1 MTINRKN
8 CGDDSRTV
16 RILVEQV
23 SQVQEDVGVLQNQVN
38 ELDNAKVNKTD
49 LANGVTKVTTN
60 QLDAGQ
66 AQIAQTHI
74 DATGIT
80 TNSVSTGTLT
90 ATTATFNRLVTAPE
104 GNITSLETQ
113 GLEVTSTAT
122 VNNLNAQRAN
132 VAVKLTTP
140 EVDTTS
146 INTAT
151 VTASGQV
158 QGNVLKA
165 LNEVDTPELKT
176 VDADVT
182 GTLDVKDLNITGSI
196 TGLNNVD
203 VDARSITTPEINAGA
218 ITTGAIV
225 TSGINHLVPSP
236 HLDNNDHYTIILPSF
251 TDTVV
256 LKWAD
261 DGGNEVWSAT
271 VIGNGKDYEIHWGT
285 VGQTLTVT
293 KLYQYEGRLYIRE
306 NANGSLYYS
315 YHTDDELGEITIM
328 YNYTALDSVID
339 VEHMLV
345 CTRLSGQISFG
356 DFYAPSFTIETGIF
370 EDLLVRGNLTVL
382 GDSNLKQTNA
392 TGLDVSTTETVI
404 DPETEEETEVKHEHF
419 KADENGIT
427 VGFESIKWNGNDVKV
442 CDDFTTDWI
451 KD

>member
-16 RILVEQV
+16 RVLVEQV
-23 SQVQEDVGVLQNQVN
+23 SQVQEDVRVLDEQVRA
-38 ELDNAKVNKTD
+38 LDGAKVNKVD
-49 LANGVTKVTTN
+49 LEEEGVAKVKTN
-60 QLDAGQ
+60 QLDAEEV
-66 AQIAQTHI
+66 QITTHTHI
-74 DATGIT
+74 DATGVA

-104 GNITSLETQ
+104 GNITNLETQ

-140 EVDTTS
+140 EVDTTT

-151 VTASGQV
+151 VTASGQI

-182 GTLDVKDLNITGSI
+182 GTLDVNNLNITGSI

-203 VDARSITTPEINAGA
+203 VDARSITTPEINVNA
-218 ITTGAIV
+218 ITTGGIY
-225 TSGINHLVPSP
+225 TSEANHLVPSP

-251 TDTVV
+251 TGTVV

-261 DGGNEVWSAT
+261 DGGNEVWSAI

-328 YNYTALDSVID
+328 YNYTALDNVID

-356 DFYAPSFTIETGIF
+356 DFYAPSFTVETGIF
-370 EDLLVRGNLTVL
+370 DDLLVHGNLTVE
-382 GDSNLKQTNA
+382 GDSNLNA
-392 TGLDVSTTETVI
+392 TSVTDLTV
-404 DPETEEETEVKHEHF
+404 TS
-419 KADENGIT
+419 
-427 VGFESIKWNGNDVKV
+427 ESINWNNTDVKV

-451 KD
+451 Q

>member
-8 CGDDSRTV
+8 CDDSRTV
-16 RILVEQV
+16 RVLVEQV

-60 QLDAGQ
+60 RLDAGQ

-74 DATGIT
+74 DATGVA
-80 TNSVSTGTLT
+80 TNSVSTGTLI
-90 ATTATFNRLVTAPE
+90 ATTATFNQLVTAPE

-122 VNNLNAQRAN
+122 VNNLNAQRTN

-140 EVDTTS
+140 EVDTTT
-146 INTAT
+146 INTDT

-158 QGNVLKA
+158 QGNVVKA
-165 LNEVDTPELKT
+165 LNEVDTPEVKADNVT
-176 VDADVT
+176 VNQS
-182 GTLDVKDLNITGSI
+182 LDVKDLHITGEI

-203 VDARSITTPEINAGA
+203 IDAHSITTPVLNADA
-218 ITTGAIV
+218 IETGGIV

-251 TDTVV
+251 TGTVV

-261 DGGNEVWSAT
+261 NGGNEIWSAI

-306 NANGSLYYS
+306 NANGGLYYS
-315 YHTDDELGEITIM
+315 YHTTETLGEINIM
-328 YNYTALDSVID
+328 YNYAALDTVID
-339 VEHMLV
+339 VDHMLV

-356 DFYAPSFTIETGIF
+356 DFYAPSFTMETGIF
-370 EDLLVRGNLTVL
+370 EDLLVHRSLTVE
-382 GDSNLKQTNA
+382 GDSNLTSLN
-392 TGLDVSTTETVI
+392 VS
-404 DPETEEETEVKHEHF
+404 
-419 KADENGIT
+419 A
-427 VGFESIKWNGNDVKV
+427 ESINWNNTDVKV

-451 KD
+451 Q

>member
-8 CGDDSRTV
+8 CDDSRTV
-16 RILVEQV
+16 RVLVEQV

-60 QLDAGQ
+60 RLDAGQ

-74 DATGIT
+74 DATGVA

-90 ATTATFNRLVTAPE
+90 ATTATFNQLVTAPE
-104 GNITSLETQ
+104 GNITNLEAQ
-113 GLEVTSTAT
+113 GLEVSGTAT

-132 VAVKLTTP
+132 VAVKLETP
-140 EVDTTS
+140 EVDTTT
-146 INTAT
+146 IKTDT
-151 VTASGQV
+151 LTASGQV

-165 LNEVDTPELKT
+165 LNEVDTPELYT
-176 VDADVT
+176 DWANVSQR
-182 GTLDVKDLNITGSI
+182 LNVKDLNITGSI

-203 VDARSITTPEINAGA
+203 VDARSITTPEINADA
-218 ITTGAIV
+218 ITTGGIY
-225 TSGINHLVPSP
+225 TSEANHLVPSP

-251 TDTVV
+251 TGTVV

-271 VIGNGKDYEIHWGT
+271 VIGNGKDYEIHWST

-356 DFYAPSFTIETGIF
+356 DFYAPSFTVETGIF

-382 GDSNLKQTNA
+382 GDSNLTN
-392 TGLDVSTTETVI
+392 LNVS
-404 DPETEEETEVKHEHF
+404 
-419 KADENGIT
+419 A
-427 VGFESIKWNGNDVKV
+427 ESINWNNTDVKV

-451 KD
+451 Q

>member
-8 CGDDSRTV
+8 CDDSRTV
-16 RILVEQV
+16 RVLVEQV
-23 SQVQEDVGVLQNQVN
+23 SQVQEDVGVLQNQVS

-60 QLDAGQ
+60 RLNAGQ

-90 ATTATFNRLVTAPE
+90 ATNADFDLATANEAH
-104 GNITSLETQ
+104 ITSLETQ
-113 GLEVTSTAT
+113 GLEVSGTAT

-140 EVDTTS
+140 EVDATT
-146 INTAT
+146 INTDT
-151 VTASGQV
+151 LTASGQV

-165 LNEVDTPELKT
+165 LNEVDTPELYT
-176 VDADVT
+176 DWANVSQR
-182 GTLDVKDLNITGSI
+182 LNVKDLNITGSI

-203 VDARSITTPEINAGA
+203 VDARSITTPEINVDA
-218 ITTGAIV
+218 ITTGGIY
-225 TSGINHLVPSP
+225 TSEANHLVPSP

-251 TDTVV
+251 TGTVV

-261 DGGNEVWSAT
+261 NGGNEVWSAI

-356 DFYAPSFTIETGIF
+356 EFYAPSFTIETGIF
-370 EDLLVRGNLTVL
+370 EDLLVHRNLTVE
-382 GDSNLKQTNA
+382 GDSNLNRLSIA
-392 TGLDVSTTETVI
+392 
-404 DPETEEETEVKHEHF
+404 
-419 KADENGIT
+419 N
-427 VGFESIKWNGNDVKV
+427 ESINWNGNDVKV
-442 CDDFTTDWI
+442 CDNFTTDWI

>member
-8 CGDDSRTV
+8 CDDSRTV
-16 RILVEQV
+16 RVLVEQV
-23 SQVQEDVGVLQNQVN
+23 SQVQEDVGVLQNQVS

-60 QLDAGQ
+60 RLDAGQ

-90 ATTATFNRLVTAPE
+90 ATTATFNQLVTAPE

-113 GLEVTSTAT
+113 GLEVSGTAT

-140 EVDTTS
+140 EVDATT
-146 INTAT
+146 INTDT
-151 VTASGQV
+151 LTASGQV

-165 LNEVDTPELKT
+165 LNEVDTPELYT
-176 VDADVT
+176 DWANVSQR
-182 GTLDVKDLNITGSI
+182 LNVKDLNITGSI

-203 VDARSITTPEINAGA
+203 VDARSITTPEINADA
-218 ITTGAIV
+218 ITTGGIY
-225 TSGINHLVPSP
+225 TSEANHLVPSP

-251 TDTVV
+251 TGTVV
-256 LKWAD
+256 LKWD
-261 DGGNEVWSAT
+261 DGSDNEVWSAI

-356 DFYAPSFTIETGIF
+356 DFYAPSFTVEAGIF
-370 EDLLVRGNLTVL
+370 EDFLVHGDLTVE
-382 GDSNLKQTNA
+382 GNSNLNRLSIA
-392 TGLDVSTTETVI
+392 
-404 DPETEEETEVKHEHF
+404 
-419 KADENGIT
+419 N
-427 VGFESIKWNGNDVKV
+427 ESINWNGNDVKV
-442 CDDFTTDWI
+442 CDNFTTDWI

>member
-8 CGDDSRTV
+8 CDDSRTV
-16 RILVEQV
+16 RVLVEQV
-23 SQVQEDVGVLQNQVN
+23 SQVQEDVGVLQNQVRS
-38 ELDNAKVNKTD
+38 LDNAKVNKTD
-49 LANGVTKVTTN
+49 LATGVAKVKTN

-74 DATGIT
+74 DATGIA

-90 ATTATFNRLVTAPE
+90 ATTATFNQLVTAPE

-113 GLEVTSTAT
+113 GLEVTSAAT

-140 EVDTTS
+140 EVDTTT
-146 INTAT
+146 INTGT
-151 VTASGQV
+151 LTASGQV

-182 GTLDVKDLNITGSI
+182 GTLDVNNLNITGSI

-203 VDARSITTPEINAGA
+203 IDAKSITTPEINADA
-218 ITTGAIV
+218 ITTGGIY
-225 TSGINHLVPSP
+225 TSEVNHLVPSP
-236 HLDNNDHYTIILPSF
+236 HLSNYEHYTIILPSF
-251 TDTVV
+251 TGTVV

-261 DGGNEVWSAT
+261 NGGNEIWSAT

-285 VGQTLTVT
+285 VGQSLRVL

-315 YHTDDELGEITIM
+315 YHTTEKLGEIEWLL
-328 YNYTALDSVID
+328 NYTALDSVID

-345 CTRLSGQISFG
+345 CTGLSGQISFG
-356 DFYAPSFTIETGIF
+356 DFYAPSFTVETGIF
-370 EDLLVRGNLTVL
+370 DDLLLHGNLTVE
-382 GDSNLKQTNA
+382 GDSNLNA
-392 TGLDVSTTETVI
+392 TSVTDLTV
-404 DPETEEETEVKHEHF
+404 TS
-419 KADENGIT
+419 
-427 VGFESIKWNGNDVKV
+427 ESINWNNTDVKV

-451 KD
+451 Q

>member
-16 RILVEQV
+16 RVLVEQV

-60 QLDAGQ
+60 RLDAGQ

-74 DATGIT
+74 DATGVA

-90 ATTATFNRLVTAPE
+90 ATTATFNQLVTAPE

-140 EVDTTS
+140 EVDTTT
-146 INTAT
+146 INTDT
-151 VTASGQV
+151 LDASGQV

-165 LNEVDTPELKT
+165 LNEVDTPELYT
-176 VDADVT
+176 DWANVSQR
-182 GTLDVKDLNITGSI
+182 LNVKDLNITGSI

-203 VDARSITTPEINAGA
+203 VDARSITTPEINADA
-218 ITTGAIV
+218 ITTGGIY
-225 TSGINHLVPSP
+225 TSEANHLVPSP

-251 TDTVV
+251 TGTVV

-261 DGGNEVWSAT
+261 GSDNEVWSAI

-370 EDLLVRGNLTVL
+370 EDLLVHRNLTVE
-382 GDSNLKQTNA
+382 GDSNLNA
-392 TGLDVSTTETVI
+392 TSVTDLTV
-404 DPETEEETEVKHEHF
+404 TS
-419 KADENGIT
+419 
-427 VGFESIKWNGNDVKV
+427 ESINWNNTDVKV

-451 KD
+451 Q